1 MYSAEEV
8 VELAV
13 NTEKNGKAFYE
24 SAADGAK
31 DKALKDLFGFL
42 AIQEDSHRKRFEALR
57 GRTEKL
63 MQPADIEETTK
74 YLDAIVSSEF
84 FMGSDKALVR
94 AKKAGSRQEL
104 LSFALQFEKDT
115 LLFFTEIS
123 ELSEGT
129 TKDVLEEIIKEE
141 KKHVR
146 IISELMK

>member
-24 SAADGAK
+24 SAADSAK
-31 DKALKDLFGFL
+31 DKELKDLFGFL

-63 MQPADIEETTK
+63 MQPADVEETTK
-74 YLDAIVSSEF
+74 YLNAIVSSEF
-84 FMGSDKALVR
+84 FMGNNKALGK
-94 AKKAGSRQEL
+94 AKKAKSREEL
-104 LSFALQFEKDT
+104 LSFALQFEKET

-129 TKDVLEEIIKEE
+129 TRDVLEEIIKEE
-141 KKHVR
+141 KRHVR
-146 IISELMK
+146 VISELMK